1 MNLDEYT
8 QMQFA
13 KAYNRADINDT
24 PAVADE
30 SSPSREAYHA
40 DPKKWT
46 AKIIDDEKLL
56 FFNDHFLNIT
66 KLRDEIQK
74 LYNAQGYEHYGFAKL
89 SETELVRYK
98 TLRDIIVGEFLREYG
113 NEELDPAAVAQII
126 FDNEAKEFEW
136 RPEQLTV

>member
-8 QMQFA
+8 QMQFS
-13 KAYNRADINDT
+13 KAFNRADINDT

-30 SSPSREAYHA
+30 SSPSREVYHA

-56 FFNDHFLNIT
+56 FFNDRFLNIS
-66 KLRDEIQK
+66 KLKDEIEK
-74 LYNAQGYEHYGFAKL
+74 LYTSQGYEHYGFAKL

-98 TLRDIIVGEFLREYG
+98 TLRDIICGEFLRDYG
-113 NEELDPAAVAQII
+113 GEELDPAAVAQII